1 MLITKII
8 SQLQIISIP
17 RSSLLRSRRQ
27 RCNQVFCFGSLS
39 DLRET
44 KVYQEALEEGREE
57 GELSAKKS
65 LILRQLNLKLGSIP
79 LKLEQKIKQL
89 NPNQLDNLAL
99 ALLDFSDWEDLH
111 QWLN

>member
-1 MLITKII
+1 MNRKEIEAM
-8 SQLQIISIP
+8 
-17 RSSLLRSRRQ
+17 
-27 RCNQVFCFGSLS
+27 FSLS

-44 KVYQEALEEGREE
+44 KVYQEALEEGREEGIERGIERGRQE

-79 LKLEQKIKQL
+79 LKVEQKIKQL

-99 ALLDFSDWEDLH
+99 ALLDFSDVEDLH